1 MVSVPRHP
9 DLQIAFGL
17 MIVGIVVGSHSR
29 NVRAKRIVLPII
41 LALFSWV
48 FIESIRR
55 TLNPPVIVLVVLSA
69 ILMWNGI
76 KAMRQVRFCAR
87 CGRTLQDKSKR
98 KLCKECR
105 ESSSSSQG

>member
-17 MIVGIVVGSHSR
+17 MIAGIVFGAHSR

-55 TLNPPVIVLVVLSA
+55 TLDPPVIILVVLSA

-98 KLCKECR
+98 KFCTECR
-105 ESSSSSQG
+105 ESSSSPE

>member
-9 DLQIAFGL
+9 DLQIALGL
-17 MIVGIVVGSHSR
+17 MIAGIVFGAHSR

-55 TLNPPVIVLVVLSA
+55 TLDPPVITPVSTVS
-69 ILMWNGI
+69 
-76 KAMRQVRFCAR
+76 RFC
-87 CGRTLQDKSKR
+87 GT
-98 KLCKECR
+98 
-105 ESSSSSQG
+105 

>member
-17 MIVGIVVGSHSR
+17 MIAGIVFGAHSR

-55 TLNPPVIVLVVLSA
+55 TLDPPVIILVVPS
-69 ILMWNGI
+69 GPPQ
-76 KAMRQVRFCAR
+76 R
-87 CGRTLQDKSKR
+87 
-98 KLCKECR
+98 
-105 ESSSSSQG
+105 